1 MRVGGAWTTFRN
13 QHFKIWRTAVAD
25 APDAEA
31 TPAAV
36 PGSISGVSVATGD
49 RRIDL
54 LEVQA
59 QGRTRQVAFA
69 WLNGARLSPRRSIC
83 LNPMTADV
91 RRIAI
96 DAVVRIESDGAYANV
111 LLPKMLA
118 EVDLEARDKGFVTEL
133 VYGSTRR
140 KRALD
145 HVVDRFLV
153 QGSATGQR
161 VPRFGWAPI
170 N

>member
-1 MRVGGAWTTFRN
+1 MRARLVTLGTEVLIDALAQGLGPPEPQLGEPVYAAKITSADRHIDWSQPAIQIHRQVRVGGAWTTFRN

-25 APDAEA
+25 SPVAEA

-69 WLNGARLSPRRSIC
+69 WLNGARLTP
-83 LNPMTADV
+83 
-91 RRIAI
+91 
-96 DAVVRIESDGAYANV
+96 E
-111 LLPKMLA
+111 
-118 EVDLEARDKGFVTEL
+118 
-133 VYGSTRR
+133 
-140 KRALD
+140 
-145 HVVDRFLV
+145 DRFV
-153 QGSATGQR
+153 
-161 VPRFGWAPI
+161 
-170 N
+170 